1 MSNKKI
7 FRHKHKK
14 HRHYNRQ
21 NKQNHRDLNQNFTK
35 ENFKLSQEKY
45 RINSAINWGENS
57 TYQFRKPD
65 SEPIKIIPI
74 NGLET
79 VGTNCT
85 LIQYKDDIIIID
97 LGLGLA
103 EYDLPGVDAVVPNLS
118 YLEDK
123 KDKIRGIIITHGHT
137 DHIGALQY
145 LYTEIGC
152 PPIYAPRM
160 AAEMIKDKFEE
171 AKLKDKLKINQI
183 DENSSYYLGIFRIQH
198 FRMTHTIMDNY
209 GVVIDTPHGKI
220 VTPSDY
226 KFDLSPYKEPPSD
239 YSRLVKLGD
248 EGVLLLLDESTSVK
262 KPGWAPSET
271 TIAKDL
277 EDIIRTSPGRLII
290 GLFSTMISR
299 MRQITEIAYKYNK
312 KIAILGKSIKTNLDI
327 AHRLGYVNVSSS
339 TYISPKEINKYP
351 DNQIIILS
359 TGSQG
364 EPDSALIKLA
374 KNEYKNVYLKP
385 TDTILFSSS
394 RIPGN
399 ELRIDALIN
408 ELVLK
413 GCRVIT
419 SEYMMVHAS
428 GHGCKEDHRLM
439 ITLTRPKF
447 VMPIHGDPSMR
458 QANKDLLLEMG
469 YKSDEVIL
477 VNNGQ
482 IIELWNDRWRLGE
495 TIDVAPLWIE
505 GYKLGKF
512 DSKIVDER
520 KALINDGLLSIT
532 LKLRNH
538 NGKFQTENILLQP
551 VGIFIEMHDSYIQ
564 QKLKQEIINQISQI
578 NSNVSSE
585 FFIKTIRHFVLQKI
599 REKYNKS
606 PYILIA
612 TI

>member
-1 MSNKKI
+1 MSNKKK
-7 FRHKHKK
+7 FRHKNK
-14 HRHYNRQ
+14 RHSNNINRR
-21 NKQNHRDLNQNFTK
+21 NKNNYK
-35 ENFKLSQEKY
+35 ERENYHSQREKF
-45 RINSAINWGENS
+45 RINSATNWGENS
-57 TYQFRKPD
+57 TYQFQRSD
-65 SEPIKIIPI
+65 SEPVKIIPI

-103 EYDLPGVDAVVPNLS
+103 EYNLPGVDAVVPNLS
-118 YLEDK
+118 YLDDK

-145 LYTEIGC
+145 LYAELGC
-152 PPIYAPRM
+152 PPIHAPRM
-160 AAEMIKDKFEE
+160 ASEMIKDKFEE

-209 GVVIDTPHGKI
+209 GVAIDTPHGKI

-277 EDIIRTSPGRLII
+277 EEIIRTAPGRLII

-299 MRQITEIAYKYNK
+299 VRQITEIAFKYNK

-327 AHRLGYVNVSSS
+327 AHRLGYINVSSS

-374 KNEYKNVYLKP
+374 QNEYKNVYLKP
-385 TDTILFSSS
+385 TDTVLFSSS

-413 GCRVIT
+413 GCKVIT

-469 YKSDEVIL
+469 YRSDEVIL

-482 IIELWNDRWRLGE
+482 IVELWSDRWQLGDSV
-495 TIDVAPLWIE
+495 DVSPLWIE

-512 DSKIVDER
+512 DSNIVEER

-532 LKLRNH
+532 IKLRNN
-538 NGKFQTENILLQP
+538 NGKYQTENIQVQT
-551 VGIFIEMHDSYIQ
+551 VGMFIEIHDSYIKQ
-564 QKLKQEIINQISQI
+564 ELKHEIINQISQI
-578 NSNVSSE
+578 NSNVSTE

-606 PYILIA
+606 PYILI
-612 TI
+612 TVI